1 MSEPNVLLDIKDRIA
16 TVTLNDPE
24 RRNPITG
31 NDMIEALLEKFAKVQ
46 ADPEVSVMILTGAG
60 SAFCAGGDIK
70 EMNDPDGVFRKEPL
84 AAAQSYVDGV
94 QKLPQA
100 LYNLD
105 IPTIAAVN
113 GAAVGAGCDLTMM
126 CDMRIASEKAK
137 FGEVFLNL
145 GIIPGD
151 AGSWFLLRRLG
162 HQKAADLTFSGR
174 MVEAEEALELG
185 MVLELV
191 PHEKLM
197 ERARERAAVI
207 AAKPPRAVRVA
218 KRLMRN
224 AERMDLPDFLNSAAA
239 YQALMHQTEDHHEAV
254 SAFIEKRKPHFTG
267 R

>member
-1 MSEPNVLLDIKDRIA
+1 MSKPCVLLDIKDRIA

-31 NDMIEALLEKFAKVQ
+31 NDMINALLNTFSKVQ

-70 EMNDPDGVFRKEPL
+70 EMHDPEGVFRKEPL

-94 QKLPQA
+94 QRLPQA
-100 LYNLD
+100 LYNID
-105 IPTIAAVN
+105 VPTIAAVN
-113 GAAVGAGCDLTMM
+113 GPAVGAGCDLTMM

-162 HQKAADLTFSGR
+162 HQRAADLTYSGR
-174 MVEAEEALELG
+174 MVEADEALEIG
-185 MVLELV
+185 MVLDVV
-191 PHEKLM
+191 PHDTLLD
-197 ERARERAAVI
+197 RARERAAVI

-218 KRLMRN
+218 KRMMRN
-224 AERMDLPDFLNSAAA
+224 SERMDLPDFLNSAAA

-254 SAFIEKRKPHFTG
+254 AAFIEKRKPKFTG

>member
-113 GAAVGAGCDLTMM
+113 GAADGAGCDLTMM

-162 HQKAADLTFSGR
+162 HQRAADLTFSGR
-174 MVEAEEALELG
+174 MVAADEALEIG
-185 MVLELV
+185 MVLEVV
-191 PHEKLM
+191 PHDTLL

-207 AAKPPRAVRVA
+207 AAKPPRAVRIA

>member
-1 MSEPNVLLDIKDRIA
+1 MSRSPGLLDISDRIA
-16 TVTLNDPE
+16 TVTLNEPE
-24 RRNPITG
+24 RRNPVTG
-31 NDMIEALLEKFAKVQ
+31 NDMIAALLEIFAKVHL
-46 ADPEVSVMILTGAG
+46 DPDISVMILTGADP
-60 SAFCAGGDIK
+60 AFCAGGDIK

-84 AAAQSYVDGV
+84 TAAQSYVDGV
-94 QKLPQA
+94 QRLPQA
-100 LYNLD
+100 LYNMD

-126 CDMRIASEKAK
+126 CDMRVASENAM
-137 FGEVFLNL
+137 FGEVFINL

-174 MVEAEEALELG
+174 MVGAEEALELG
-185 MVLELV
+185 MVLEVV
-191 PHEKLM
+191 PHDTLM
-197 ERARERAAVI
+197 DRARERAAVI
-207 AAKPPRAVRVA
+207 ASKPPRAVRVA

-254 SAFIEKRKPHFTG
+254 AAFLEKRKPNFTG

>member
-46 ADPEVSVMILTGAG
+46 ADPEVIVMILTGAG

-162 HQKAADLTFSGR
+162 HQRAADLTFSGR
-174 MVEAEEALELG
+174 MVAADEALEIG
-185 MVLELV
+185 MVLEVV
-191 PHEKLM
+191 PHDTLL

-207 AAKPPRAVRVA
+207 AAKPPRAVRIA

>member
-162 HQKAADLTFSGR
+162 HQRAADLTFSGR
-174 MVEAEEALELG
+174 MVAADEALEIG
-185 MVLELV
+185 MVLEVV
-191 PHEKLM
+191 PHDTLL

-207 AAKPPRAVRVA
+207 AAKPPRAVRIA

>member
-1 MSEPNVLLDIKDRIA
+1 MQL
-16 TVTLNDPE
+16 
-24 RRNPITG
+24 
-31 NDMIEALLEKFAKVQ
+31 
-46 ADPEVSVMILTGAG
+46 
-60 SAFCAGGDIK
+60 
-70 EMNDPDGVFRKEPL
+70 
-84 AAAQSYVDGV
+84 
-94 QKLPQA
+94 LPQA

-126 CDMRIASEKAK
+126 CDMRVASDKAR

-151 AGSWFLLRRLG
+151 AGSWFMLRRLG

-174 MVEAEEALELG
+174 MVDAAEALELG
-185 MVLELV
+185 MVLEV
-191 PHEKLM
+191 VAHDRLM
-197 ERARERAAVI
+197 DRARARAAVI
-207 AAKPPRAVRVA
+207 ASKPPRAVRVA

-254 SAFIEKRKPHFTG
+254 AAFLEKRKPNFTG

>member
-162 HQKAADLTFSGR
+162 HQRAADLTFSGR
-174 MVEAEEALELG
+174 MVAADEALEIG
-185 MVLELV
+185 MVLEVV
-191 PHEKLM
+191 PHDTLL

-207 AAKPPRAVRVA
+207 AAKPPRAVRIA

-239 YQALMHQTEDHHEAV
+239 YQALMHETEDHHEAV

>member
-1 MSEPNVLLDIKDRIA
+1 MSNPSVLLDISDRIA
-16 TVTLNDPE
+16 TVTLNEPE
-24 RRNPITG
+24 RRNPVTG
-31 NDMIEALLEKFAKVQ
+31 NDMIAALLDAFARVQ
-46 ADPEVSVMILTGAG
+46 ADPDVSVMVLTGADP
-60 SAFCAGGDIK
+60 AFCAGGDIK
-70 EMNDPDGVFRKEPL
+70 EMNDPDSVFRKEPL

-94 QKLPQA
+94 QRLPQA

-105 IPTIAAVN
+105 VPTIAAVN
-113 GAAVGAGCDLTMM
+113 GPAVGAGCDLTMM
-126 CDMRIASEKAK
+126 CDMRVASDRAR

-174 MVEAEEALELG
+174 MVDAAEALEIG
-185 MVLELV
+185 MVLEV
-191 PHEKLM
+191 VAHDRLM
-197 ERARERAAVI
+197 ERVRERAAVI

-224 AERMDLPDFLNSAAA
+224 AERMDLPDFLNCAAA
-239 YQALMHQTEDHHEAV
+239 YQALMHQTEDHQEAV
-254 SAFIEKRKPHFTG
+254 AAFIEKRKPSFTG

>member
-137 FGEVFLNL
+137 FGEVQR
-145 GIIPGD
+145 
-151 AGSWFLLRRLG
+151 STVRR
-162 HQKAADLTFSGR
+162 S
-174 MVEAEEALELG
+174 
-185 MVLELV
+185 
-191 PHEKLM
+191 
-197 ERARERAAVI
+197 
-207 AAKPPRAVRVA
+207 VRGV
-218 KRLMRN
+218 
-224 AERMDLPDFLNSAAA
+224 
-239 YQALMHQTEDHHEAV
+239 T
-254 SAFIEKRKPHFTG
+254 
-267 R
+267 

>member
-1 MSEPNVLLDIKDRIA
+1 MNKQPVLLEISDRIA

-24 RRNPITG
+24 RRNPVTG
-31 NDMIEALLEKFAKVQ
+31 NDMIAALLETFAKVQ
-46 ADPEVSVMILTGAG
+46 ADPQVSVMILTGADP
-60 SAFCAGGDIK
+60 AFCAGGDIK
-70 EMNDPDGVFRKEPL
+70 EMNDPDSVFRKEPL

-94 QKLPQA
+94 QRLPQA
-100 LYNLD
+100 LYNMD

-113 GAAVGAGCDLTMM
+113 GPAVGAGCDLTMM
-126 CDMRIASEKAK
+126 CDMRIASEKAR

-174 MVEAEEALELG
+174 MVEAKEALELG

-197 ERARERAAVI
+197 ARARERAAVI
-207 AAKPPRAVRVA
+207 AAKPPRAVRIA

-224 AERMDLPDFLNSAAA
+224 AERMDLPDYLNSAAA

-254 SAFIEKRKPHFTG
+254 AAFIEKRKPNFTG

>member
-1 MSEPNVLLDIKDRIA
+1 MTEQPVLLDITDRIA
-16 TVTLNDPE
+16 TVTLNDPQ
-24 RRNPITG
+24 RRNPVTG
-31 NDMIEALLEKFAKVQ
+31 NDMMSALLDVFARLQ
-46 ADPEVSVMILTGAG
+46 ADPGVSVMILTGADP
-60 SAFCAGGDIK
+60 AFCAGGDIK
-70 EMNDPDGVFRKEPL
+70 EMNDPDSVFRREPL

-94 QKLPQA
+94 QRLPLA

-113 GAAVGAGCDLTMM
+113 GPAVGAGCDLTMM
-126 CDMRIASEKAK
+126 CDMRIASDRAK

-174 MVEAEEALELG
+174 MVDAPEALELG
-185 MVLELV
+185 MVLEVV
-191 PHEKLM
+191 PHDRLM
-197 ERARERAAVI
+197 DRARERAAVI

-224 AERMDLPDFLNSAAA
+224 AERMDLPDFLNAAAA
-239 YQALMHQTEDHHEAV
+239 YQALMHQTRDHHEAV
-254 SAFIEKRKPHFTG
+254 AAFLEKRKPTFTG

>member
-94 QKLPQA
+94 QRLPQA

-151 AGSWFLLRRLG
+151 AGGWFLLRRLG
-162 HQKAADLTFSGR
+162 HQRAADLTFSGR
-174 MVEAEEALELG
+174 MVAADEALEIG
-185 MVLELV
+185 MVLEVV
-191 PHEKLM
+191 PHDTLL

-207 AAKPPRAVRVA
+207 AAKPPRAVRIA

>member
-162 HQKAADLTFSGR
+162 HQRAADLTFSGR
-174 MVEAEEALELG
+174 MVAADEALEIG
-185 MVLELV
+185 MVLEVV
-191 PHEKLM
+191 PHDTLL

-207 AAKPPRAVRVA
+207 AAKPPRAVRIA

-254 SAFIEKRKPHFTG
+254 SAFIEKRKPHSEH
-267 R
+267 

>member
-1 MSEPNVLLDIKDRIA
+1 
-16 TVTLNDPE
+16 
-24 RRNPITG
+24 
-31 NDMIEALLEKFAKVQ
+31 
-46 ADPEVSVMILTGAG
+46 MILTGAG

-126 CDMRIASEKAK
+126 CDMRIASEKAR

-151 AGSWFLLRRLG
+151 A
-162 HQKAADLTFSGR
+162 
-174 MVEAEEALELG
+174 
-185 MVLELV
+185 
-191 PHEKLM
+191 
-197 ERARERAAVI
+197 
-207 AAKPPRAVRVA
+207 
-218 KRLMRN
+218 
-224 AERMDLPDFLNSAAA
+224 
-239 YQALMHQTEDHHEAV
+239 
-254 SAFIEKRKPHFTG
+254 
-267 R
+267 

>member
-113 GAAVGAGCDLTMM
+113 GAAVGAVCDLTMM

-162 HQKAADLTFSGR
+162 HQRAADLTFSGR
-174 MVEAEEALELG
+174 MVAADEALEIG
-185 MVLELV
+185 MVLEVV
-191 PHEKLM
+191 PHDTLL

-207 AAKPPRAVRVA
+207 AAKPPRAVRIA

>member
-137 FGEVFLNL
+137 FGEEFLNL

-162 HQKAADLTFSGR
+162 HQRAADLTFSGR
-174 MVEAEEALELG
+174 MVAADEALEIG
-185 MVLELV
+185 MVLEVV
-191 PHEKLM
+191 PHDTLL

-207 AAKPPRAVRVA
+207 AAKPPRAVRIA

>member
-1 MSEPNVLLDIKDRIA
+1 MSKPIVLLDIADRIA

-31 NDMIEALLEKFAKVQ
+31 NEMISALLDTFAKVQ
-46 ADPEVSVMILTGAG
+46 ADPQVSVMILTGAG
-60 SAFCAGGDIK
+60 TAFCAGGDIK
-70 EMNDPDGVFRKEPL
+70 EMNDPDGIFRKEPL
-84 AAAQSYVDGV
+84 AAAESYVNGV
-94 QKLPQA
+94 QRLPQA
-100 LYNLD
+100 LYNMD

-113 GAAVGAGCDLTMM
+113 GPAVGAGCDLTMM
-126 CDMRIASEKAK
+126 CDIRIASEKAK

-151 AGSWFLLRRLG
+151 AGSWFMLRRLG
-162 HQKAADLTFSGR
+162 HQRAADLTFSGR
-174 MVEAEEALELG
+174 MVEAKEALEIG
-185 MVLELV
+185 MVLDVV
-191 PHEKLM
+191 PHENLM
-197 ERARERAAVI
+197 ERARERASVI

-254 SAFIEKRKPHFTG
+254 SAFMEKRKPSFTG

>member
-162 HQKAADLTFSGR
+162 HQRAADLTFSGR
-174 MVEAEEALELG
+174 MVAADEALEIG
-185 MVLELV
+185 MVLEVV
-191 PHEKLM
+191 PHDTLL

-207 AAKPPRAVRVA
+207 AAGKVFKDAV
-218 KRLMRN
+218 LRN
-224 AERMDLPDFLNSAAA
+224 RHGRYGSPSA
-239 YQALMHQTEDHHEAV
+239 
-254 SAFIEKRKPHFTG
+254 
-267 R
+267 

>member
-1 MSEPNVLLDIKDRIA
+1 MSDPIVRLDIKDRIA

-31 NDMIEALLEKFAKVQ
+31 NAMINALLDTFAQVQ
-46 ADPEVSVMILTGAG
+46 ADPEISVMILTGADP
-60 SAFCAGGDIK
+60 AFCAGGDIK
-70 EMNDPDGVFRKEPL
+70 EMNDPDSVFRKEPL
-84 AAAQSYVDGV
+84 ATAQSYVDGV
-94 QKLPQA
+94 QRLPQA

-126 CDMRIASEKAK
+126 CDMRIASQNAK
-137 FGEVFLNL
+137 FGEVFINL

-174 MVEAEEALELG
+174 MVGAEEALELG
-185 MVLELV
+185 MVLEV
-191 PHEKLM
+191 VAHDMLM
-197 ERARERAAVI
+197 ECARERAAVI
-207 AAKPPRAVRVA
+207 ASKPPRAVRVA
-218 KRLMRN
+218 KRLLRN
-224 AERMDLPDFLNSAAA
+224 AERMDLPDFLNAAAA
-239 YQALMHQTEDHHEAV
+239 YQALMHQTEDHHEAIA
-254 SAFIEKRKPHFTG
+254 AFLEKRKPNFTG